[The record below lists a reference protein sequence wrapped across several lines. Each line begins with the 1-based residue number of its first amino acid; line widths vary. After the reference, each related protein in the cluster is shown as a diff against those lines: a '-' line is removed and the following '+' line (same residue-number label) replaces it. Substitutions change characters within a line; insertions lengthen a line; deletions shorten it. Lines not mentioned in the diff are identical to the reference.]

1 MMFPLLLSICLSSQ
15 GVSEPAMVRG
25 GVWLPRLGGTITDGG
40 GAIDFE
46 ANIDLHNK
54 ESVPLIEFT
63 VEPIQDIV
71 MSLSFFDF
79 EASGSGTYSG
89 NDTYGGMVMANGNE
103 WSGSTAIQSVGFEAA
118 WEVWKPYH
126 TGDSTTLSFAPVVG
140 FRWFGVKT
148 ILTNNTASQEVQH
161 QNSWIAL
168 QGGLE
173 MEFSWDMSD
182 TASFVDSLGINAQ
195 LLAGSMLGHDGGSMW
210 TIQAGISLY
219 FSQSS
224 SAFFGYRL
232 QELYAEDGNYIF
244 DAGLQ
249 GLFVGGELRF

>member
-1 MMFPLLLSICLSSQ
+1 MHSLILSICLCTQ
-15 GVSEPAMVRG
+15 GVDEPAMLRG

-46 ANIDLHNK
+46 TNINLRHK

-63 VEPIQDIV
+63 VEPIQDVV

-79 EASGSGTYSG
+79 ETSGSGTYSG
-89 NDTYGGMVMANGNE
+89 NDTYGGVVMSNGNS

-118 WEVWKPYH
+118 WEVWKPYR
-126 TGDSTTLSFAPVVG
+126 TSDSTTLSFAPVVG

-148 ILTNNTASQEVQH
+148 LLTNITANQEVPH

-173 MEFSWDMSD
+173 MEFSWDMNDITTS
-182 TASFVDSLGINAQ
+182 VDSMGINAQ
-195 LLAGSMLGHDGGSMW
+195 FLAGSVVGHDGGSMW
-210 TIQAGISLY
+210 AVQAGLSLY
-219 FSQSS
+219 FSQSAS
-224 SAFFGYRL
+224 VFMGYRL
-232 QELYAEDGNYIF
+232 QELSADDGNYTF